1 MSVDKKIKYDMQG
14 GVRNYLGKQ
23 KEIKAPLK
31 WQSSPNHPSTELAYI
46 TQAEKNLLVKQDLHG
61 SLNGKPNKGPSGIIS
76 LNGGGFGSED
86 KGTNDDGSANSGND
100 GREVGAIA
108 NQTQSTTTTTTS
120 PSTTHNPHTDSGYST
135 TSTPTKSK
143 TKTPTG
149 PTNIHNDDPNAPEAY
164 EIIGG
169 VKFDVTPDTID
180 ERERARVKQS
190 ILDAPIPNIT
200 DKGISFFKDGNL
212 LSNSFMPGDDP
223 LGKPKF
229 SMGNFLLNAGM
240 FAINPGLFAKY
251 RKAKSLYSGAK
262 FVTDTLSNLTG
273 KNVSKPFQTVE
284 KLTKDIGLKDKNVI
298 ESFKNSLT
306 NNLVSKSKPI
316 LTPKRKPVIN
326 TNTDDNSNDGIVSLE
341 KMDLLQDEYKT
352 LLQKGNLNDEEQ
364 VRFNMLK
371 NMLGI

>member
-143 TKTPTG
+143 TPTG
-149 PTNIHNDDPNAPEAY
+149 PTNIHDDNPNAPEAY

-212 LSNSFMPGDDP
+212 LTNSFMPGDNP

-229 SMGNFLLNAGM
+229 SMGNLLLNAGM

-284 KLTKDIGLKDKNVI
+284 NLTKNIGLKDKNVI
-298 ESFKNSLT
+298 ESFKDSITSNLT
-306 NNLVSKSKPI
+306 SK
-316 LTPKRKPVIN
+316 PKRKPVIN
-326 TNTDDNSNDGIVSLE
+326 TNTSNGGDGINSLE
-341 KMDLLQDEYKT
+341 NANALQDEYT
-352 LLQKGNLNDEEQ
+352 MLLQKLQTGNITDTE
-364 VRFNMLK
+364 RTRYTMLK

>member
-1 MSVDKKIKYDMQG
+1 MSITRLQQARQMYAMGQRVGRIAFGGGGTMGASDKGYQG
-14 GVRNYLGKQ
+14 GGQGGYGD
-23 KEIKAPLK
+23 A
-31 WQSSPNHPSTELAYI
+31 SPSN
-46 TQAEKNLLVKQDLHG
+46 D
-61 SLNGKPNKGPSGIIS
+61 GPS
-76 LNGGGFGSED
+76 NDDTGGGN
-86 KGTNDDGSANSGND
+86 T
-100 GREVGAIA
+100 
-108 NQTQSTTTTTTS
+108 
-120 PSTTHNPHTDSGYST
+120 PNPHTDSGYST

-169 VKFDVTPDTID
+169 KKFDVTPDTRD

-212 LSNSFMPGDDP
+212 LTNSFMPGNNP

-229 SMGNFLLNAGM
+229 SMGNLLLNAGM

-262 FVTDTLSNLTG
+262 FLTDTLSNLTG
-273 KNVSKPFQTVE
+273 KNVSKPFQTIE

-306 NNLVSKSKPI
+306 SNLTSK
-316 LTPKRKPVIN
+316 PKRKPVIN
-326 TNTDDNSNDGIVSLE
+326 TNTDDNNDGIVSLE